1 LSEASATPPDD
12 IAALAKGGRTN
23 FIGFW
28 LRLAARIPFLFIA
41 GRIYGAEALGRMAYA
56 ILIIEFAAQIATVG
70 LRRGLAL
77 QLAKDE
83 CSDTHEVWDAL
94 LTVLVVALP
103 ATMFLMFFPQI
114 MFPNSQLRGLDL
126 LIPLTIFLIAATDI
140 MLAALAYRFDI
151 ASSVRARAI
160 IEPWTIS
167 IAAGVMAVFAAKEDG
182 LLIAY
187 VLSVFA
193 ALIASAVP
201 FIRSFGVP
209 RDWRPNPARVW
220 ALARRNTPLALA
232 DALEWLSRRIDL
244 AILGLF
250 VSPATVGIYY
260 VAQQVTSLPQ
270 KLKTS
275 FDPVLGPVITR
286 KLGAGDRAAVAK
298 QISQVGFWIL
308 AAQAGGALALG
319 IPGEAVLGLVGPN
332 FVNGN
337 GALAFLLIAEVA
349 AAAAVVSEAALI
361 YIAGYRN
368 VMISAAMIAVQTAL
382 SFIFIM
388 VIRAQGYNE
397 FYQAAGPAIALAVSL
412 ALGSIIKVNLA
423 QKLLGAPVS
432 VWRWPLVWASATAA
446 LVGWVATKGPEWSE
460 LMFGVPAVVLTY
472 GVIIWK
478 RGFGEE
484 DRALFRKTSA

>member
-1 LSEASATPPDD
+1 LSAANTPPDD
-12 IAALAKGGRTN
+12 IATLAKGGRTN

-41 GRIYGAEALGRMAYA
+41 GRVYGPDALGRMAYA
-56 ILIIEFAAQIATVG
+56 ILIVEFAAQIATMG
-70 LRRGLAL
+70 LRRGLAM
-77 QLAKDE
+77 QLAKDD
-83 CSDTHEVWDAL
+83 CSATNEVWDAL
-94 LTVLVVALP
+94 LTVFVVALP
-103 ATMFLMFFPQI
+103 ATVLLMIFPQA
-114 MFPNSQLRGLDL
+114 MFPNSQVQGLEQL
-126 LIPLTIFLIAATDI
+126 APITIFLIAATDI

-167 IAAGVMAVFAAKEDG
+167 IAAGAFAFLAFKQDG
-182 LLIAY
+182 LLMAY
-187 VLSVFA
+187 ALSVVTAMVA
-193 ALIASAVP
+193 AAVP
-201 FIRSFGVP
+201 FLRSYGVP
-209 RDWRPNPARVW
+209 HDWRPNPGRVLF
-220 ALARRNTPLALA
+220 LAKRNAPLALA

-286 KLGAGDRAAVAK
+286 KLEAGDRAAVAK

-308 AAQAGGALALG
+308 AAQAGGALSLG
-319 IPGEAVLGLVGPN
+319 IPGVAVLGLVGPN

-368 VMISAAMIAVQTAL
+368 VLISAAMIAVQAAL
-382 SFIFIM
+382 SFIFIIM
-388 VIRAQGYNE
+388 LRAQGYNE
-397 FYQAAGPAIALAVSL
+397 FYQAAGPAVALAISL
-412 ALGSIIKVNLA
+412 GLGSIIKIHLA
-423 QKLLGAPVS
+423 QHLLGAPVS
-432 VWRWPLVWASATAA
+432 VWRWPLIVAA
-446 LVGWVATKGPEWSE
+446 VAAGVVGWVATKGPEWSE
-460 LMFGVPAVVLTY
+460 LLFGVPAIVLTY

-484 DRALFRKTSA
+484 DRALFRKAV